1 MSSGIDIK
9 AIFDFSHCGSKHHTN
24 DHAYKSALCLNC
36 QMLKGTPRF
45 VRRGTWLKSELCV
58 QPIQFEKAKHANNS
72 LSFAKVLFEHNGFS
86 AHNLNLPEV
95 FLIL

>member
-45 VRRGTWLKSELCV
+45 VRRGTWLKVNCASS
-58 QPIQFEKAKHANNS
+58 QF
-72 LSFAKVLFEHNGFS
+72 
-86 AHNLNLPEV
+86 NLRKQNMQTTASHLPKFCLNTTV
-95 FLIL
+95 FLLTT